1 MGTVHKISDVEYTN
15 EILTWSITAVVVAIL
30 VIVTIVTVICI
41 LRNTPEREL
50 EVTTTDGTAGGQKNL
65 RKRAVAYHHKYWKVT
80 DRDAPMFDNTRRDI
94 TTHTYG
100 TLKTREEIEREDES
114 MYSISYP
121 PNNKT
126 VSYNVTLQID

>member
-1 MGTVHKISDVEYTN
+1 MSDNENAN
-15 EILTWSITAVVVAIL
+15 EILTWSITAIVVAIL

-50 EVTTTDGTAGGQKNL
+50 EVTTNRAAGQKNL
-65 RKRAVAYHHKYWKVT
+65 RGRAVAYYHKYWKVT

-100 TLKTREEIEREDES
+100 TLKTKEEIEREDES
-114 MYSISYP
+114 VYSISSHSP
-121 PNNKT
+121 PDNKT
-126 VSYNVTLQID
+126 VSYAI